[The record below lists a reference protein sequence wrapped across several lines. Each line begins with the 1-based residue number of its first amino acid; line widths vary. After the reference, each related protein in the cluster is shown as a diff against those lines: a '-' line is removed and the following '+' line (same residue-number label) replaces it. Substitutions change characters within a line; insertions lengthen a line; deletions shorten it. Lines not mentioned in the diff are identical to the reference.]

1 LKSKRVIIMLSLC
14 LVLALL
20 VIPFASA
27 CSSST
32 STSPSSSST
41 SASSSAQIK
50 VIKGQSLFPVEDYGH
65 IIMTQTIIP
74 KLNEKLAAKGIKLE
88 LNGPDILVPS
98 GEMFGALKQGSI
110 GFTFSDF
117 SFDSQYIP
125 ETIVAFSL
133 PFSWTK
139 LSDNLAFWD
148 KYGALQFYRESYAKS
163 NIHLTYGLPEGNNS
177 LMLKKMI
184 TSVADL
190 KGLKVWCSPPHDSYI
205 AATGAEPVTLSP
217 SEIFMGLQLGTLDGV
232 TYSEPELK
240 TLNFYQ
246 VVKYLYHPAIQSMLS
261 VNFNFNLDTWK
272 SFSSEVQAIIDST
285 VKELA
290 PNFNDQYQAAATL
303 GVDFFKSNGGTVV
316 DVSPAL
322 DAQLKQLGRGTW
334 DAIGTAGGD
343 RTIQAI
349 KIVRDTMAG
358 EGIK

>member
-1 LKSKRVIIMLSLC
+1 MTKT
-14 LVLALL
+14 
-20 VIPFASA
+20 VIPK
-27 CSSST
+27 
-32 STSPSSSST
+32 
-41 SASSSAQIK
+41 I
-50 VIKGQSLFPVEDYGH
+50 
-65 IIMTQTIIP
+65 
-74 KLNEKLAAKGIKLE
+74 NEKLASKGLVLE

-139 LSDNLAFWD
+139 LSDSLAFWD
-148 KYGALQFYRESYAKS
+148 KYGALQYYRESYTNA
-163 NIHLTYGLPEGNNS
+163 NIHLTYCLPEGNNS
-177 LMLKKMI
+177 LMLKKLV
-184 TSVADL
+184 TSVNEL
-190 KGLKVWCSPPHDSYI
+190 KGLKIWCSPPHDSYI
-205 AATGAEPVTLSP
+205 AATGAEADVLPPT
-217 SEIFMGLQLGTLDGV
+217 EIFMGLQLGTLDGV

-272 SFSSEVQAIIDST
+272 SFSPDVQNIIDST

-290 PNFNDQYQAAATL
+290 PDFNNQYQAASTV
-303 GVDFFKSNGGTVV
+303 GVEFFKANGGTVV
-316 DVSPAL
+316 DVAPAL
-322 DAQLKQLGRGTW
+322 DAQLKQIGRGTW

-343 RTIQAI
+343 RTIKAI
-349 KIVRDTMAG
+349 QMVRDTMKG
-358 EGIK
+358 EGIQ